1 MSKYDDYITR
11 MCRTGTYKP
20 ERARETAISREVEK
34 YYREDADQETV
45 SSTHTPLG
53 ECK

>member
-1 MSKYDDYITR
+1 MSRYDEYISR
-11 MCRTGTYKP
+11 MRRTGAYMP

-34 YYREDADQETV
+34 YYQEDADRETV